1 MTGAHAAQT
10 LVESGARVLMLDAGK
25 TDNRYGSLLPE
36 TDFVALRKN
45 DSSQY
50 RYLLG
55 DDGESYS
62 WGPTATGPQL
72 TPPKKFTVAD
82 VAKWMPFYSDS
93 FSPLES
99 LAYGGLGNAWG
110 AVCYAF
116 SKDELNKAGLDATE
130 MESAYQI
137 TGNRIG
143 ISGATGDVKEFCAG
157 SISGIMP
164 PIEAEPMIQSI
175 LSRYEKEKKL
185 LRQKG
190 ISLGRPAMAILTE
203 KKNGRQP
210 FTYREMEYY
219 DDHEKAVYR
228 PWMTVDDLKKKP
240 NFTYAGNVLVTRF
253 KEENNHVSV
262 SCIDISTGRKIQF
275 RAIKLLLATGVL
287 STARIVLRSL
297 KKINHPLP
305 LLCHPYTYIP
315 SVAWGHRHAAVPDR
329 RTALTQLLLVC
340 DRKQNSAGA
349 SLAAFYTYRSLL
361 YVRLLKEIPLP
372 MRLSLR
378 ILKNLLPVLLIAGVH
393 HPEQYGSGKKIWLE
407 ADAASPTRDKLC
419 CQYRHSET
427 ELREIALREK
437 MIMSALLK
445 LGILPIRKVNPG
457 MGSSIHYAGTLPFS
471 EDAKPLHLREDG
483 LLHYTKN
490 IFIADGSGF
499 RFAPAK
505 GFAWSLM
512 ANAHRVA
519 QHALKSTSA

>member
-10 LVESGARVLMLDAGK
+10 LVEAGVRVLMLDAGK
-25 TDNRYGSLLPE
+25 TDNRYESLLPE

-45 DSSQY
+45 DNRQY

-55 DDGESYS
+55 DDGESFS
-62 WGPTATGPQL
+62 WGPTSTGPQL
-72 TPPKKFTVAD
+72 TPPKKFTAAD
-82 VAKWMPFYSDS
+82 VAEWMPFHSDS

-110 AVCYAF
+110 AMCYAF
-116 SKDELNKAGLDATE
+116 SKDELNKAGLDAPE
-130 MESAYQI
+130 MESAYQT
-137 TGNRIG
+137 TGKRIG
-143 ISGATGDVKEFCAG
+143 ISGATGDVKDFCAG
-157 SISGIMP
+157 NFSELMP
-164 PIEAEPMIQSI
+164 SIEAEPLMQSI
-175 LSRYEKEKKL
+175 LSRYERKKKS
-185 LRQKG
+185 LRQNG
-190 ISLGRPAMAILTE
+190 ILLGRPAMAILTE
-203 KKNGRQP
+203 KRNDRNP
-210 FTYREMEYY
+210 FAYREMEYY
-219 DDHEKAVYR
+219 DDQEKAVYR
-228 PWMTVDDLKKKP
+228 PWMTVDELKKKP
-240 NFTYAGNVLVTRF
+240 NFTYTANVLVTGF
-253 KEENNHVSV
+253 KEENDHVLV
-262 SCIDISTGRKIQF
+262 SCMDISSSRKIQF
-275 RAIKLLLATGVL
+275 KAKKLLFATGVL

-315 SVAWGHRHAAVPDR
+315 SVAWSHRHAAIPDR

-340 DRKQNSAGA
+340 ERNQNGSDA

-361 YVRLLKEIPLP
+361 FVRLLKEIPLP

-378 ILKNLLPVLLIAGVH
+378 ILKNLLPVLLIVGAH

-427 ELREIALREK
+427 ELLEIALREK
-437 MIMSALLK
+437 LIMSTLPK
-445 LGILPIRKVNPG
+445 LGIIPIRKVNPG

-471 EDAKPLHLREDG
+471 EDPKPLHLRKDG
-483 LLHYTKN
+483 LLHFTKN

-519 QHALKSTSA
+519 QHALKRSNT